1 MPIVWG
7 KYGIGESVPSLCM
20 CMVLSRLRA
29 DSQLVP
35 STVRAI
41 VCDSLTRQS
50 TWWWWWHRCRG
61 GSGIAGRNRCSAH
74 CEPAR
79 LVRMVERALRKLW
92 LQAVWW
98 VLVSSRAIS
107 SIRGSLESTW
117 FLPVLSVSTL
127 IALKNDGGVAR
138 QEGVGSKLPLTTV
151 REGGHDT
158 ENHKSVTSGASS
170 VMYSLKFSRMWIS
183 LVCVLLFFLS
193 ISFRY
198 LWGGSTCSKEI
209 CMWISTRDFCVYAC
223 LYWLRSSSKHPSLAK
238 L

>member
-61 GSGIAGRNRCSAH
+61 GSGIVGRNRRSGH
-74 CEPAR
+74 REPAR
-79 LVRMVERALRKLW
+79 LVRMVERALDLRKLW

-98 VLVSSRAIS
+98 MLVSSRAIS
-107 SIRGSLESTW
+107 SIRGSLENTW

-127 IALKNDGGVAR
+127 IALKNDWGVAC
-138 QEGVGSKLPLTTV
+138 QEGVGSRLSV
-151 REGGHDT
+151 DNREGRWPWYR
-158 ENHKSVTSGASS
+158 K
-170 VMYSLKFSRMWIS
+170 
-183 LVCVLLFFLS
+183 
-193 ISFRY
+193 
-198 LWGGSTCSKEI
+198 
-209 CMWISTRDFCVYAC
+209 
-223 LYWLRSSSKHPSLAK
+223 P
-238 L
+238 